1 MSSRTSRYF
10 GQSKGMGAERA
21 DCGPRGRSAR
31 SPPHT
36 SCREQGLGR
45 PSRDWRGV
53 SRALLGAKILASPGL

>member
-36 SCREQGLGR
+36 QVAGSKGSDGR
-45 PSRDWRGV
+45 AEIGGAFHERFS
-53 SRALLGAKILASPGL
+53 ALKS